1 MKLRYL
7 VISAFALCF
16 MHIGCE
22 QKQVEENEEVDL
34 EDLFNPQQKNQVVD
48 LAQLNLSWL
57 EGSWKDSITWAHR
70 QSQIIE
76 IWRIED
82 SVFLGTGLQIKNTRD
97 TMTAENITIDLKQNP
112 VYFIAEVV
120 GKNTQQTF
128 RYQLK
133 SFGLDS
139 VCFENKAL
147 QFPQTITYKKLN
159 EYAIQATVSGNISG
173 TLRRQSTFL
182 KRF

>member
-16 MHIGCE
+16 IHIGCK
-22 QKQVEENEEVDL
+22 QKQIEEEIEL
-34 EDLFNPQQKNQVVD
+34 EDLFTPKHKNQLVD
-48 LAQLNLSWL
+48 LTQLNLSWL
-57 EGSWKDSITWAHR
+57 EGNWKDSMTWAHL

-82 SVFLGTGLQIKNTRD
+82 SIIFGTGLQIKNIND
-97 TMTAENITIDLKQNP
+97 TITAEKIRIDLKQNP
-112 VYFIAEVV
+112 VYFIAEVA
-120 GKNTQQTF
+120 GNNTPQTF

-133 SFGLDS
+133 SFGVDS

-147 QFPQTITYKKLN
+147 QFPQTITYKKSN
-159 EYAIQATVSGNISG
+159 ERAIRATVSGNISG
-173 TLRRQSTFL
+173 TIRRQSTFL
-182 KRF
+182 KRY